1 MLLLLLFMSCGGEW
15 APPQKTV
22 PPLGANGW
30 DKDSYTEDDCDDN
43 DAAVHPGAKEVCD
56 GKDND
61 CKGGTD
67 EGFPALC
74 KKK

>member
-1 MLLLLLFMSCGGEW
+1 MLLLLLFINCSGDHSS
-15 APPQKTV
+15 QKTV
-22 PPLGANGW
+22 APLGANDW
-30 DKDSYTEDDCDDN
+30 DKDGYTENDCDDG
-43 DAAVHPGAKEVCD
+43 DAAVHPGAIEVCD

-74 KKK
+74 EKK